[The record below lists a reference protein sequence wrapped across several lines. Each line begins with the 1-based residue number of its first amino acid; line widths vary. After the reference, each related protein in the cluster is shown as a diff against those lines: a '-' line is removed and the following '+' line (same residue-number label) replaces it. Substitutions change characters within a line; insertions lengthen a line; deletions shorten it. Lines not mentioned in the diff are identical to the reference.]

1 MPNFLENVFAQLKR
15 AESRVVL
22 REIHGEE
29 FVSVTGGELLN
40 RVQHVRARLRSVGLR
55 PGDRCAL
62 LAANSIRW
70 AAVDLA
76 LMAEGIIVVP
86 LYARQAAS
94 ELVAMMKDC
103 QPQLLLT
110 GDIALAGAI
119 AQSWNDSPRSL
130 TIEDV
135 FANAPEGAAISAVD
149 AAPIP
154 RSEADLVT
162 LIYTSGTSGEPKGV
176 CLNVSN
182 VTFTLS
188 RTGERL
194 RQLMSGSTEPDRIFH
209 YLPLNF
215 CASWIALLSF
225 LSRDSMVTLST
236 DLNKLVDEIRMAS
249 PHYFL
254 NVPTLL
260 ERVKRGVEGA
270 FAKRAAPIRWLFAR
284 ATFGVAKKTNAQ
296 CGILRRLV
304 AVTRPPLHF
313 QQDQGALWRA
323 SPGLDL
329 WFGAAHS
336 GDSAIFR
343 CAEHSRA
350 ASLWING
357 NHRRLHHG

>member
-40 RVQHVRARLRSVGLR
+40 RVQHARARLRSVGLR

-76 LMAEGIIVVP
+76 LMAEGVIVVP

-94 ELVAMMKDC
+94 ELIAMMKDC

-119 AQSWNDSPRSL
+119 AQSWNDSPMSL

-154 RSEADLVT
+154 R
-162 LIYTSGTSGEPKGV
+162 
-176 CLNVSN
+176 
-182 VTFTLS
+182 
-188 RTGERL
+188 
-194 RQLMSGSTEPDRIFH
+194 
-209 YLPLNF
+209 
-215 CASWIALLSF
+215 
-225 LSRDSMVTLST
+225 
-236 DLNKLVDEIRMAS
+236 
-249 PHYFL
+249 
-254 NVPTLL
+254 
-260 ERVKRGVEGA
+260 
-270 FAKRAAPIRWLFAR
+270 
-284 ATFGVAKKTNAQ
+284 
-296 CGILRRLV
+296 
-304 AVTRPPLHF
+304 
-313 QQDQGALWRA
+313 
-323 SPGLDL
+323 
-329 WFGAAHS
+329 
-336 GDSAIFR
+336 
-343 CAEHSRA
+343 
-350 ASLWING
+350 
-357 NHRRLHHG
+357 